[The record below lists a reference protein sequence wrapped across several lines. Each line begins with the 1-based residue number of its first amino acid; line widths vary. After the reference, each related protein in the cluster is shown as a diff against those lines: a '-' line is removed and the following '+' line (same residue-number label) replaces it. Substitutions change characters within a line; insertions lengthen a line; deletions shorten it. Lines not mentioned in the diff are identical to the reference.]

1 MIDEYTMQGWAVSK
15 GELEHDFPYLSSIGP
30 DVKGSK
36 VILTTLEELCDENN
50 PLEISF
56 QTTTIEQAREFNN
69 LINSELRYRQLP
81 TDGTL

>member
-1 MIDEYTMQGWAVSK
+1 MIDEDTMQGWAVSK

-56 QTTTIEQAREFNN
+56 QLKSVFKQQPLNKRG
-69 LINSELRYRQLP
+69 NSII
-81 TDGTL
+81 